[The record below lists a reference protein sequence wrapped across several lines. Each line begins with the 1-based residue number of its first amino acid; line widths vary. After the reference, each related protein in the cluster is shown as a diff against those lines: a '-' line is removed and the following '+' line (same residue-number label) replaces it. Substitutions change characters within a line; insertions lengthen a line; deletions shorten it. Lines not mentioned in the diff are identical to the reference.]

1 MGRWKYKGKEKA
13 WTKCKWK
20 KKVQFFKD
28 NFIDLN
34 LNKIF
39 HVELLKI
46 KKKEKIWII

>member
-1 MGRWKYKGKEKA
+1 MGDEKI
-13 WTKCKWK
+13 KVRKKLGQSVNEK

-39 HVELLKI
+39 HV
-46 KKKEKIWII
+46 

>member
-1 MGRWKYKGKEKA
+1 MWGDEQIKVRKKLEQSVNVK
-13 WTKCKWK
+13 K

-39 HVELLKI
+39 HV
-46 KKKEKIWII
+46 